1 MWKHPCKRQVKEK
14 KSETAKN
21 ECNSCNIVCVALSQR
36 YNSGTIWVLVPLL
49 IDVIRCQPYLDA
61 ERENLMWLFC
71 MTNAGHGNNNNRWA
85 NFQIEFTSTKDAK
98 KSWKF
103 KNWHMFAVPLSIMFW
118 MPKYCIIKCFQVE
131 RETTMYPNVKSW
143 RCDLGET
150 NGKRVRKQ
158 TYIFHENFYAIKFIQ
173 TWTNKQ
179 KKW

>member
-1 MWKHPCKRQVKEK
+1 MCHIKCEACSRWIWCYVIPHPLLYLNISLCFLFWPCLFARRIYWLNKLAPYLTFTSAVALQSRKKYPYRCENTLCKRQVKEK

-98 KSWKF
+98 KSWNTF
-103 KNWHMFAVPLSIMFW
+103 FM
-118 MPKYCIIKCFQVE
+118 
-131 RETTMYPNVKSW
+131 R
-143 RCDLGET
+143 
-150 NGKRVRKQ
+150 
-158 TYIFHENFYAIKFIQ
+158 IFTQ
-173 TWTNKQ
+173 
-179 KKW
+179 